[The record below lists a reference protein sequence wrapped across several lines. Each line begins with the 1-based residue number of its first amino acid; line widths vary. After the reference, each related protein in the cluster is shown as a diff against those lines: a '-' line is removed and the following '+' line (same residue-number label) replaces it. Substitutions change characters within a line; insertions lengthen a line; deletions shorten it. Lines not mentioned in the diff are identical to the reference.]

1 MKKGI
6 ENNPIV
12 EAIRKAGL
20 RATEQRK
27 LVLAYLQQSKYPQS
41 VKEIIDGV
49 GKKNIDQVTA
59 YRILEAFKKAELINS
74 VDFRHGHTHYEIK
87 DDQHDHHHLIC
98 IGCDKV
104 EDFTGCDSDHLANK
118 ALKQTKGFA
127 QVTSHSLELFGLC
140 NTCVRQGRKLQA
152 A

>member
-1 MKKGI
+1 MKKAT
-6 ENNPIV
+6 ENTTLV
-12 EAIRKAGL
+12 EILRNAGF
-20 RATEQRK
+20 RATTQRK

-41 VKEIIDGV
+41 VKEVIDGV
-49 GKKNIDQVTA
+49 GSKNIDQVTA
-59 YRILEAFKKAELINS
+59 YRILEAFKKAGLVNS

-87 DDQHDHHHLIC
+87 DEQHDHHHLIC
-98 IGCDKV
+98 IGCDRV

-140 NTCVRQGRKLQA
+140 NTCVEQGKKLQA